1 MDFVEARNLPGHV
14 GIIMDGNGRWALSRG
29 QPRAVG
35 HREGA
40 SAVRRTVRV
49 ARRLGLRALTLYAF
63 SEQNWARPEE
73 EVDALMQLLR
83 DFLLNERD
91 EILDNGI
98 RLNAIGNLGRLP
110 ALVRAVLDPL
120 RRDSEQNGEMVLTLA
135 LSYGGREEIAYAAR
149 ELAKSVAAG
158 RIRLDDV
165 TPDAL
170 RAHMPSLSVG
180 DPDLV
185 IRTGGERR
193 ISNFLLYGLAYAE
206 LHFADVLWPDFG
218 ERDLFAAIASFQ
230 RRERRFGLV
239 GAPAPLVG
247 GAPAPLVGGAPAPL
261 VGGAPAPPVGGASA
275 PQVACAPATHES
287 ATREPA
293 SPIESALAAASG
305 AITRIAI

>member
-14 GIIMDGNGRWALSRG
+14 GIIMDGNGRWAQARG
-29 QPRAVG
+29 LPRAHG

-40 SAVRRTVRV
+40 AAVRRTVRV

-63 SEQNWARPEE
+63 SEQNWSRPEE

-120 RRDSEQNGEMVLTLA
+120 RRESEPNGEMVLTLA
-135 LSYGGREEIAYAAR
+135 LSYGGREEIAHAAR
-149 ELAKSVAAG
+149 ELARAVAAG
-158 RIRLDDV
+158 RIRAEDV
-165 TPDAL
+165 TTDAL
-170 RAHMPSLSVG
+170 RSHMPSLSVG

-206 LHFADVLWPDFG
+206 LHFADVLWPDFV
-218 ERDLFAAIASFQ
+218 ERDLFDAIASYQ
-230 RRERRFGLV
+230 GRERRFGLV
-239 GAPAPLVG
+239 GARVAADVAKPELG
-247 GAPAPLVGGAPAPL
+247 G
-261 VGGAPAPPVGGASA
+261 
-275 PQVACAPATHES
+275 
-287 ATREPA
+287 
-293 SPIESALAAASG
+293 SPIESALAAVTGS
-305 AITRIAI
+305 ITRIAI

>member
-1 MDFVEARNLPGHV
+1 MDYVEARNLPGHV
-14 GIIMDGNGRWALSRG
+14 GIIMDGNGRWAQSRG
-29 QPRAVG
+29 LPRAAG

-40 SAVRRTVRV
+40 AAVRRTVRV

-83 DFLLNERD
+83 DFLLNERE

-110 ALVRAVLDPL
+110 AVVRAVLDPL
-120 RRDSEQNGEMVLTLA
+120 RRESENNGEMVLTLA
-135 LSYGGREEIAYAAR
+135 LSYGGREEIASAAR
-149 ELAKSVAAG
+149 ELAKAVASG
-158 RIRLDDV
+158 RIRLDEV

-206 LHFADVLWPDFG
+206 LHFADVLWPDFV
-218 ERDLFAAIASFQ
+218 ERDLFDAIASYQ

-239 GAPAPLVG
+239 GAPAPLDASVAPQAHDVVN
-247 GAPAPLVGGAPAPL
+247 GAPLDA
-261 VGGAPAPPVGGASA
+261 
-275 PQVACAPATHES
+275 
-287 ATREPA
+287 ATREGPP
-293 SPIESALAAASG
+293 SPLESALAAAAG

>member
-1 MDFVEARNLPGHV
+1 MDYVEARNLPGHV
-14 GIIMDGNGRWALSRG
+14 GIIMDGNGRWAQSRG
-29 QPRAVG
+29 LPRAAG

-40 SAVRRTVRV
+40 AAVRRTVRV

-83 DFLLNERD
+83 DFLLNER
-91 EILDNGI
+91 EELLDNGI

-120 RRDSEQNGEMVLTLA
+120 RRETEQNGDMVLTLA
-135 LSYGGREEIAYAAR
+135 LSYGGREEIASAAR
-149 ELAKSVAAG
+149 ELARAVAAG
-158 RIRLDDV
+158 RIRIDDV

-206 LHFADVLWPDFG
+206 LHFADVLWPDFV
-218 ERDLFAAIASFQ
+218 ERDLFTAIGSYQ
-230 RRERRFGLV
+230 SRERRFGLV
-239 GAPAPLVG
+239 GAPAPQPQEGVG
-247 GAPAPLVGGAPAPL
+247 PSHEVVGALAPHDTAAREG
-261 VGGAPAPPVGGASA
+261 PP
-275 PQVACAPATHES
+275 
-287 ATREPA
+287 
-293 SPIESALAAASG
+293 SPIESALAAAAG
-305 AITRIAI
+305 AVTRIAI

>member
-14 GIIMDGNGRWALSRG
+14 GIIMDGNGRWAQLRG
-29 QPRAVG
+29 QPRSVG

-40 SAVRRTVRV
+40 AAVRRTVRV

-63 SEQNWARPEE
+63 SEQNWARPEA

-83 DFLLNERD
+83 EFLLTERE

-98 RLNAIGNLGRLP
+98 RLNAVGNLGRLP

-120 RRDSEQNGEMVLTLA
+120 RRDSADNGQMTLTLA
-135 LSYGGREEIAYAAR
+135 LSYGGREEIAHAAR
-149 ELAKSVAAG
+149 ELARAVAAG
-158 RIRLDDV
+158 RIAPEDV
-165 TPDAL
+165 TTDAL
-170 RAHMPSLSVG
+170 HAHMPSLSVG

-206 LHFADVLWPDFG
+206 LHFADVLWPDFT
-218 ERDLFAAIASFQ
+218 EADLFTAIASFQ

-239 GAPAPLVG
+239 GG
-247 GAPAPLVGGAPAPL
+247 GDL
-261 VGGAPAPPVGGASA
+261 GASLA
-275 PQVACAPATHES
+275 AEVQ
-287 ATREPA
+287 
-293 SPIESALAAASG
+293 SPVESALAG
-305 AITRIAI
+305 AIAPITRIAI

>member
-14 GIIMDGNGRWALSRG
+14 GIIMDGNGRWAQARG
-29 QPRAVG
+29 QPRAAG

-40 SAVRRTVRV
+40 AAVRRTVRV

-83 DFLLNERD
+83 DFLLNERE

-120 RRDSEQNGEMVLTLA
+120 RQESEQNGDMVLTLA
-135 LSYGGREEIAYAAR
+135 LSYGGREEIAHAAR
-149 ELAKSVAAG
+149 ELARAVAAG
-158 RIRLDDV
+158 RIVPDDV

-170 RAHMPSLSVG
+170 RAEMPSLTVG

-206 LHFADVLWPDFG
+206 LYFADVLWPDFG
-218 ERDLFAAIASFQ
+218 EKDLFAAIASYQ
-230 RRERRFGLV
+230 RRERRFGKV
-239 GAPAPLVG
+239 GAA
-247 GAPAPLVGGAPAPL
+247 APASIGSSS
-261 VGGAPAPPVGGASA
+261 PVA
-275 PQVACAPATHES
+275 
-287 ATREPA
+287 
-293 SPIESALAAASG
+293 SALAAAS
-305 AITRIAI
+305 APITRIAI

>member
-14 GIIMDGNGRWALSRG
+14 GIIMDGNGRWAQSRG
-29 QPRAVG
+29 LPRAHG

-40 SAVRRTVRV
+40 AAVRRTVRV

-83 DFLLNERD
+83 EFLLNERD
-91 EILDNGI
+91 EILENGI

-120 RRDSEQNGEMVLTLA
+120 RRESEQNGDMVLTLA
-135 LSYGGREEIAYAAR
+135 LSYGGREEIAHAAR
-149 ELAKSVAAG
+149 ELAKAVAAG
-158 RIRLDDV
+158 RIRAEDV
-165 TPDAL
+165 TADAL
-170 RAHMPSLSVG
+170 RSHMPSLSVG

-206 LHFADVLWPDFG
+206 LHFADVLWPDFA
-218 ERDLFAAIASFQ
+218 ERDLFDAIASFQ
-230 RRERRFGLV
+230 GRERRFGLV
-239 GAPAPLVG
+239 GARVPHDAAKPEDAPKPEVG
-247 GAPAPLVGGAPAPL
+247 
-261 VGGAPAPPVGGASA
+261 
-275 PQVACAPATHES
+275 C
-287 ATREPA
+287 

-305 AITRIAI
+305 SITRIAI